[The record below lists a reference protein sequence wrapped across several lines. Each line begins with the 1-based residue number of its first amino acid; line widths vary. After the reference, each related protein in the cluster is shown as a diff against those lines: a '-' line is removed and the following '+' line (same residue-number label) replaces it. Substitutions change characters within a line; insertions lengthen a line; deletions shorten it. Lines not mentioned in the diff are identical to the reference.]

1 MIADWF
7 ASSEPENPMWPPLI
21 DVIARV
27 TILYLL
33 ACAFHCILGRR
44 RALVRSALWNAVL
57 LAAILQSAAALG
69 LPRLRIAC
77 LSAEEV
83 TRSRATTLVPPDFD
97 EPPSPRL
104 HDVGGTP
111 TTPAVAF
118 LDPADPLQPGWH
130 WLGLSRRGL
139 GPAFSVLM
147 GVYAVGVMIL
157 FFRLIFAIAAVARLK
172 RTAWVVDDPAWTGP
186 LSGWRIQLR
195 IARPVTLVRSGRV
208 RVPMLLGFLRPVIV
222 LPNTAEAPAPIPG
235 FQIDAILLHELAH
248 LRRGD
253 DLWNLLQ
260 QVVQI
265 LYWPHPL
272 VWLGARLIAGVREQA
287 CDDLCV
293 RWVGGAGEYRCAL
306 VAVASGLVRGP
317 IPSIPTSL
325 GLAMARARSS
335 ALLRRLRW
343 IDRSR
348 GASACLL
355 GWPGRLAIGV
365 VVLNL
370 GLVLCSIELTRVQ
383 AAEST
388 FASERM
394 QNAGPVRAYD
404 QTLPSSAKFHT
415 SAVTVLDDETGKPL
429 PGVEVRVLEYVEL
442 KYHSFP
448 TDESGRLRFEY
459 PYTGARPML
468 NIEFR
473 KNGYVP
479 LHRGWGFGD
488 GSDATEAFTVRLRRG
503 TTMGGIVVYAADRPV
518 EGVTVVMT
526 VQEYGPEKRPENPT
540 GYENYYEVPTRT
552 GTDGRWRTD
561 SVPPGALK
569 VNLQLIHADF
579 VSDSTTF
586 FGVPGRSPKV
596 ADLRDLADRQVLIK
610 GVKISG
616 RVLDT
621 QGNPIRGADVVDS
634 TRGFTFVDY
643 LRNAQTDADGRFHFH
658 LARGGDMTLTLQVKG
673 YQPSTV
679 QARAEAGASPIEIRL
694 APSRGLRGRVVDA
707 QGKPIAGV
715 GIMSKAI
722 GMHKEISLRL
732 FTDAQGR
739 FVWDGAPD
747 EKVGMTIFAE
757 GFFPIESMP
766 LGATEQEMVIVLK
779 PALDVRLRVVDA
791 GTGKPVPRFGIQIG
805 KANKG
810 NQEFRWEVPTIGTF
824 EGEYHTSLAGEDGP
838 YQFKVIADGY
848 EPAQTRVF
856 RGEEKSVREVIRLKN
871 EHE

>member
-1 MIADWF
+1 
-7 ASSEPENPMWPPLI
+7 
-21 DVIARV
+21 
-27 TILYLL
+27 
-33 ACAFHCILGRR
+33 
-44 RALVRSALWNAVL
+44 
-57 LAAILQSAAALG
+57 
-69 LPRLRIAC
+69 
-77 LSAEEV
+77 
-83 TRSRATTLVPPDFD
+83 
-97 EPPSPRL
+97 
-104 HDVGGTP
+104 
-111 TTPAVAF
+111 
-118 LDPADPLQPGWH
+118 
-130 WLGLSRRGL
+130 
-139 GPAFSVLM
+139 
-147 GVYAVGVMIL
+147 
-157 FFRLIFAIAAVARLK
+157 
-172 RTAWVVDDPAWTGP
+172 
-186 LSGWRIQLR
+186 
-195 IARPVTLVRSGRV
+195 
-208 RVPMLLGFLRPVIV
+208 
-222 LPNTAEAPAPIPG
+222 
-235 FQIDAILLHELAH
+235 
-248 LRRGD
+248 
-253 DLWNLLQ
+253 
-260 QVVQI
+260 
-265 LYWPHPL
+265 
-272 VWLGARLIAGVREQA
+272 
-287 CDDLCV
+287 
-293 RWVGGAGEYRCAL
+293 
-306 VAVASGLVRGP
+306 
-317 IPSIPTSL
+317 
-325 GLAMARARSS
+325 
-335 ALLRRLRW
+335 
-343 IDRSR
+343 
-348 GASACLL
+348 
-355 GWPGRLAIGV
+355 
-365 VVLNL
+365 
-370 GLVLCSIELTRVQ
+370 
-383 AAEST
+383 
-388 FASERM
+388 
-394 QNAGPVRAYD
+394 
-404 QTLPSSAKFHT
+404 
-415 SAVTVLDDETGKPL
+415 
-429 PGVEVRVLEYVEL
+429 L

>member
-7 ASSEPENPMWPPLI
+7 ASSEPENPMWAPVI
-21 DVIARV
+21 DVIARI
-27 TILYLL
+27 TILYFL

-57 LAAILQSAAALG
+57 LAAILQSAAVLG
-69 LPRLRIAC
+69 LPRLRIVC

-83 TRSRATTLVPPDFD
+83 TRSTATLVPPDFD

-111 TTPAVAF
+111 ATPVVALLDQADRDSNRRLCRPAWAEPERARTGF
-118 LDPADPLQPGWH
+118 LGTHGCLRRRGHDSLLPARLC
-130 WLGLSRRGL
+130 SRRGGAVEADGL
-139 GPAFSVLM
+139 GRRRPQRW
-147 GVYAVGVMIL
+147 I
-157 FFRLIFAIAAVARLK
+157 RR
-172 RTAWVVDDPAWTGP
+172 P
-186 LSGWRIQLR
+186 LSRWRIQLG
-195 IARPVTLVRSGRV
+195 IARPVTLVRFGTRAGPDAAGIFAPGDRASQHSGGPGSHPR
-208 RVPMLLGFLRPVIV
+208 
-222 LPNTAEAPAPIPG
+222 IPDP
-235 FQIDAILLHELAH
+235 DAILLHGA
-248 LRRGD
+248 
-253 DLWNLLQ
+253 
-260 QVVQI
+260 
-265 LYWPHPL
+265 WPHLHVAVAISGTCCSRSSKSSTGRIPS
-272 VWLGARLIAGVREQA
+272 VWLGTRLIAGVREQA

-348 GASACLL
+348 GASAILL
-355 GWPGRLAIGV
+355 GRPGRLEIGV

-370 GLVLCSIELTRVQ
+370 GAVLCSIELTRVQ
-383 AAEST
+383 AAEPT

-448 TDESGRLRFEY
+448 TDERGRLRFEY

-479 LHRGWGFGD
+479 LRRGWGFGD
-488 GSDATEAFTVRLRRG
+488 GPDATEAFTVRLRRG

-526 VQEYGPEKRPENPT
+526 VREYGPEKRPENPT
-540 GYENYYEVPTRT
+540 GYEIYYEVPART
-552 GTDGRWRTD
+552 GPDGRWRTD

-569 VNLQLIHADF
+569 VNLQLFHPDF
-579 VSDSTTF
+579 VSDSTTTL
-586 FGVPGRSPKV
+586 GVPGRSPKV
-596 ADLRDLADRQVLIK
+596 ADLRNLTDHQVLMK

-634 TRGFTFVDY
+634 TGGLTFLDY
-643 LRNAQTDADGRFHFH
+643 LRHAQTDADGRFHFH

-722 GMHKEISLRL
+722 GLHKEIFLRL

-747 EKVGMTIFAE
+747 KHVGMIVSAE
-757 GFFPIESMP
+757 GYDSIESMP
-766 LGATEQEMVIVLK
+766 LAASEQEMVVDP
-779 PALDVRLRVVDA
+779 PAY
-791 GTGKPVPRFGIQIG
+791 RFSTCRSG
-805 KANKG
+805 
-810 NQEFRWEVPTIGTF
+810 WSMP
-824 EGEYHTSLAGEDGP
+824 
-838 YQFKVIADGY
+838 
-848 EPAQTRVF
+848 EPASRFLDSAFKSARLIEATRNSAGKN
-856 RGEEKSVREVIRLKN
+856 RRSEYWKASTKLRLQPRMAPINSKSLPTATSRCRHASSAARRRPSAK
-871 EHE
+871 